1 MSRALKPA
9 GLARLSALALS
20 VPLALSLGGCAS
32 QLRTS
37 ESLFGLITPYRMEI
51 VQGNVVTKEQM
62 ERVRVGMTRRQVRDA
77 LGAPLVTDIFHAE
90 RWDYIFLIRRQ
101 GAEPQ
106 RRAITL
112 VFSGDAL
119 RTIDSP
125 ELPSEK
131 DFVSSITRQRDAFP
145 ARKLELTEEERA
157 ALPKPPLRE
166 APAAEPSGPIRPYPP
181 LES

>member
-1 MSRALKPA
+1 MFRDLMPA
-9 GLARLSALALS
+9 GFARAAALALS
-20 VPLALSLGGCAS
+20 VPLVLTLGGCAS

-62 ERVRVGMTRRQVRDA
+62 DRVRVGMTRRQVRDV
-77 LGAPLVTDIFHAE
+77 LGAPLVADIFHAD
-90 RWDYIFLIRRQ
+90 RWDYLFLIRRQ

-112 VFSGDAL
+112 VFAGDAL

-125 ELPSEK
+125 ELPTEK
-131 DFVSSITRQRDAFP
+131 DFVSSITREREFT

-157 ALPKPPLRE
+157 ALPKPPPRE
-166 APAAEPSGPIRPYPP
+166 APVAEPTGPVRPYPP